1 MIKTITLTAFAIL
14 SVFASMVSLAQTA
27 NNEIGYAY
35 VHTSR
40 NAPTLITDNK
50 KGVLSVGSL
59 LSTKNLEIECNE
71 NQTAFLILSNRTVL
85 QLAKNTK
92 IKINSF

>member
-50 KGVLSVGSL
+50 KGWL
-59 LSTKNLEIECNE
+59 KN
-71 NQTAFLILSNRTVL
+71 
-85 QLAKNTK
+85 
-92 IKINSF
+92 